1 MYGGRVDDD
10 KDFLEMRTLVGG
22 VMRSEAFGSQFV
34 LGKGGDGGDVL
45 APEECLSLGGG
56 KGGASSWVRETVAGD
71 A

>member
-1 MYGGRVDDD
+1 
-10 KDFLEMRTLVGG
+10 MRTLVCG

-34 LGKGGDGGDVL
+34 LGKGGDGVDVL

-56 KGGASSWVRETVAGD
+56 KGGASSWVRDTVAGD